1 MTDLLQY
8 LKLQVIYPVTF
19 KFVSDEEISEVDK
32 IRMKNVGFIDDD
44 EFEVGEGYYNVSIA
58 VPFALNP
65 KCFIPKDFKRKRHYT
80 EIIFEDGTVIFADG
94 KPETVYQTLNDY
106 FIRIEEMKHS
116 SYINSSNQG

>member
-1 MTDLLQY
+1 MADLLQY

-19 KFVSDEEISEVDK
+19 KFVADEEISEVDK

-44 EFEVGEGYYNVSIA
+44 EFEIGDGFYNIGIA

-80 EIIFEDGTVIFADG
+80 EIIFEDGTIIFADG
-94 KPETVYQTLNDY
+94 KPESVYETLNEY
-106 FIRIEEMKHS
+106 FIKIESMTKMS
-116 SYINSSNQG
+116 DNSNKIGV